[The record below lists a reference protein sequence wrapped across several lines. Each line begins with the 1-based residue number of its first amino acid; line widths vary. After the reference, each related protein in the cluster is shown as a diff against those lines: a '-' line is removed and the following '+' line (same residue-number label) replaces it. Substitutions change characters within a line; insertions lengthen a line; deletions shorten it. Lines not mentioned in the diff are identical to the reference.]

1 MYEKIGK
8 LVVTLGC
15 LYVGY
20 YVTKYVAKKGIR
32 AIDNQIDDTIDK
44 YTKPKKDKTKNCME
58 HEEVSGQA
66 LSSDDEILTPT
77 GWKTV
82 GDITTE
88 DTVATGD
95 GSFTKVAGVYS
106 QGIQKND
113 DKVVE

>member
-20 YVTKYVAKKGIR
+20 HVTKYIARKGIR

-44 YTKPKKDKTKNCME
+44 YTKPEKD
-58 HEEVSGQA
+58 
-66 LSSDDEILTPT
+66 
-77 GWKTV
+77 
-82 GDITTE
+82 
-88 DTVATGD
+88 
-95 GSFTKVAGVYS
+95 
-106 QGIQKND
+106 KND